1 MEGSAVT
8 TMLLVVAAAV
18 ALLLLPLLLPPLPP
32 PPLLLL
38 FLPVALMLA
47 LLSLAFLPN
56 RDPAGFGAP
65 SDQFPL

>member
-18 ALLLLPLLLPPLPP
+18 ALPVLPLLLPPLPP

-38 FLPVALMLA
+38 FVPVALMLA

-56 RDPAGFGAP
+56 RDAAACRMS
-65 SDQFPL
+65 SDQLPL